1 MMDNLVLQVLYKNK
15 LTCPNCGATQ
25 TVKMLAL
32 EVCSVYQ
39 CNTCKEII
47 QAHTN
52 ECCVYC
58 EYGEVKCPSEQVK
71 WN

>member
-1 MMDNLVLQVLYKNK
+1 MDNLVLQVLYKNI

-25 TVKMLAL
+25 PVKMLAL
-32 EVCSVYQ
+32 EVRSVYQ
-39 CNTCKEII
+39 CNACKKII
-47 QAHTN
+47 QAHAN
-52 ECCVYC
+52 ECCIYC